1 MRIILILT
9 LTFSVFS
16 DSFAQNKDTVQEVI
30 WYDGLPPDKKKVW
43 LVAGTHAAIWT
54 GSYIALNKAW
64 YANYPK
70 SDFHFFNDFR
80 EWNQMDKAGHVWT
93 AYQIN
98 RGSSEMWKWAGLSDK
113 KSTIYGAIAS
123 TAYQAMI
130 EVQDGF
136 SEQWGF
142 SWSDMAANL
151 AGTGAY
157 TVQQLTWKEQR
168 ISIKMSYQRPKYPA
182 DLIERRNNLYGEG
195 TAERILKDYNG
206 QTYWASF
213 NIKSFAKQSNWP
225 EWLNIAAGYGA
236 DGILGGFENSWK
248 DKDGNTITRHDIIRK
263 RQYYLS
269 PDIDFTKI
277 KTNSKLLKTVFFV
290 LNAVKVPAPALMIDS
305 KGKFRGYVLY
315 F

>member
-1 MRIILILT
+1 MRLFLSIIVLT
-9 LTFSVFS
+9 LLNKASFSQK
-16 DSFAQNKDTVQEVI
+16 DSINNHR
-30 WYDGLPPDKKKVW
+30 VW

-64 YANYPK
+64 YANYPR
-70 SDFHFFNDFR
+70 SDFHFFNDFG
-80 EWNQMDKAGHVWT
+80 EWNQMDKVGHIWT

-98 RGSSEMWKWAGLSDK
+98 RGSSQMWKWAGLSDK
-113 KSTIYGAIAS
+113 KATIYGAIAA
-123 TAYQAMI
+123 TAYQTMI

-136 SEQWGF
+136 SAQWGF
-142 SWSDMAANL
+142 SWGDMAANI
-151 AGTGAY
+151 AGTAAY
-157 TVQQLTWKEQR
+157 TAQQLTWKEQR
-168 ISIKMSYQRPKYPA
+168 ISIKMSYHQPKYPT

-236 DGILGGFENSWK
+236 EGILGGFENSWK
-248 DKDGNTITRHDIIRK
+248 DKDDNTTTRYDIIRK

-277 KTNSKLLKTVFFV
+277 KTSSKLLKTVFFV
-290 LNAVKVPAPALMIDS
+290 LNAVKVPAPTLSIDS
-305 KGKFRGYVLY
+305 KGRFRGYVVY

>member
-1 MRIILILT
+1 MRILFAIIVLIL
-9 LTFSVFS
+9 LNKPAFSQK
-16 DSFAQNKDTVQEVI
+16 DSLNNQR
-30 WYDGLPPDKKKVW
+30 VW

-70 SDFHFFNDFR
+70 SKFHFFNDLR
-80 EWNQMDKAGHVWT
+80 EWKQMDKVGHIWT

-98 RGSSEMWKWAGLSDK
+98 RGSSQMWKWAGLSDK
-113 KSTIYGAIAS
+113 RATIYGAIAS
-123 TAYQAMI
+123 TAYQTMI

-142 SWSDMAANL
+142 SWSDMAANIV
-151 AGTGAY
+151 GTGVY
-157 TVQQLTWKEQR
+157 TAQQLTWREQR
-168 ISIKMSYQRPKYPA
+168 ISIKMSYHQPKYPD
-182 DLIERRNNLYGEG
+182 DLIKRRNELYGEG

-225 EWLNIAAGYGA
+225 AWLNIAAGYGVEN
-236 DGILGGFENSWK
+236 ILGGFENSWE
-248 DKDGNTITRHDIIRK
+248 DNGTILYKYAIIRK

-277 KTNSKLLKTVFFV
+277 KTNSKFLKTVFFV

-305 KGKFRGYVLY
+305 KGKFRGYVVY